1 MDTDP
6 GPFEE
11 SDCDCSAVNTDPQSF
26 DITVASGTS
35 TTGDIIVRQPNLF
48 LLPDP
53 TFVISQVQA
62 RISAEDSG
70 KDSSGLEIE
79 LSSRNPG
86 RVEIEGDYN
95 GVSGFEKHSGIAM
108 MPTEISTMRA
118 VTNYTPVAGVEAE
131 KGDEGESELKKRG
144 ATEMRVMEDA
154 NAVAARLG
162 KSTLEDEKVNKE
174 EIWLGKIGGAALI
187 TIGGAT
193 TTAATWETAR
203 LEAGKG
209 DKGDWGLEKNRGAA
223 AVAMGSAMTMNN
235 ANLGYG
241 GTAAIATEGA
251 KRIAVTW
258 DKTPTTRPVIMTTTK
273 TSTVRPNGANLS
285 TPKNSDKSWSSE
297 DSDTGGVMLNSLK
310 PLGYQASSLV
320 STTPIRH
327 RIVTGSEWRVLR
339 DQSISPTNNG
349 DMQDLPG
356 ATPPTNHRVKQNSSN
371 AVGYANHR
379 VIQDSPVAIT
389 PSNSRAIKDSP
400 GAISPSNSR
409 AIHNSLGVVAAT
421 NNEAI
426 QESPGSVSPTPL
438 HFHRKSHHAQHDH
451 HQSVTPG
458 PSTCTKTR
466 KYKLLHTPDTPIT
479 RCQKA
484 VPDIKALTD
493 NLQNLTLRR
502 PTPWVYSPAAVRKA
516 LSQWQYDEQWM
527 ENAER
532 LEAKNRFRG
541 IDLNYGWNRATANL
555 INSTKDAAW
564 VTPHFEGG
572 PEMRMKITE
581 ALSRFSLWSQLEPI
595 EWDAEELKGMFDMI
609 FVGEGLGNSGWA
621 RKPGSWWG
629 TRKKLFDGHRGR
641 TFLEELDLWVEEIE
655 DGREKW
661 KRENK
666 GKLFAIGSLKRKA
679 SSAKAQVDVEGDGRR
694 KRVKMPKTK
703 AEQVM
708 SEEWRARRREQE
720 KNAGRWTDGTLRMDR
735 MWAAFHCRC
744 WGRSLFLFATV
755 S

>member
-11 SDCDCSAVNTDPQSF
+11 SDCDCSAVNTDHQS
-26 DITVASGTS
+26 IGIAVASGTS
-35 TTGDIIVRQPNLF
+35 TTGDIIILQPNLF
-48 LLPDP
+48 LLPDL
-53 TFVISQVQA
+53 TFVTSQVQA

-79 LSSRNPG
+79 GRGRNPG

-108 MPTEISTMRA
+108 VAAEISAMRTI
-118 VTNYTPVAGVEAE
+118 TNYTPDAGVEVE
-131 KGDEGESELKKRG
+131 KGDEGEGELENRG

-154 NAVAARLG
+154 NAVAVGFG
-162 KSTLEDEKVNKE
+162 KTTLEGEKVNKE
-174 EIWLGKIGGAALI
+174 EIWLGKNGRAALI
-187 TIGGAT
+187 TIEGAT
-193 TTAATWETAR
+193 TTAAMWETAR
-203 LEAGKG
+203 LEAGKD
-209 DKGDWGLEKNRGAA
+209 DKGEWGLEKNRGAA
-223 AVAMGSAMTMNN
+223 IVAMESAITTNN

-241 GTAAIATEGA
+241 GTATMATEGA
-251 KRIAVTW
+251 KRIAATGN
-258 DKTPTTRPVIMTTTK
+258 KTPTIRLAITRTIK
-273 TSTVRPNGANLS
+273 TSTVRLKDANLS
-285 TPKNSDKSWSSE
+285 TPKYSNKSWSSE
-297 DSDTGGVMLNSLK
+297 DSDMGGVMLNSLK
-310 PLGYQASSLV
+310 PLGHQASSLV

-327 RIVTGSEWRVLR
+327 GIVTGSEWRVLR

-349 DMQDLPG
+349 DMQGSPG
-356 ATPPTNHRVKQNSSN
+356 ATPPINRRVKQDSSN
-371 AVGYANHR
+371 AVGYTNHR

-389 PSNSRAIKDSP
+389 PSNSRAIEDSP
-400 GAISPSNSR
+400 GPVTPSNSR
-409 AIHNSLGVVAAT
+409 AI
-421 NNEAI
+421 
-426 QESPGSVSPTPL
+426 QDSPGSVSLTPL
-438 HFHRKSHHAQHDH
+438 HFHRKSHHAQHGH

-466 KYKLLHTPDTPIT
+466 KYKLLHTPDTPLT
-479 RCQKA
+479 RSQKA
-484 VPDIKALTD
+484 EPDIEALTD
-493 NLQNLTLRR
+493 NLQNLALRR

-527 ENAER
+527 KNAER

-564 VTPHFEGG
+564 VAPHFEGG

-595 EWDAEELKGMFDMI
+595 EWDAEEMKGMFDMV

-661 KRENK
+661 KQKNK
-666 GKLFAIGSLKRKA
+666 GKLFALGSLKRKA

-694 KRVKMPKTK
+694 KRIKMPKTK